1 MDIYGQIAQ
10 AIRSIVGGNTN
21 GPAIFPA
28 EVKSVE
34 GETCTI
40 AVGGLEVSDVRL
52 RAAINGSG
60 DHLLRIPR
68 VGSQVVVADM
78 SGGQFRDLVAIE
90 QSETE
95 RVDIAIGST
104 TVTIED
110 GQITINGGDNGGMVQ
125 IQELQ
130 QNLDNLK
137 TYVENLA
144 IAAAVAMAPM
154 SALDGGTSVTT
165 FNTTQQN
172 LKAAFQWAN
181 MENTTVK
188 H

>member
-10 AIRSIVGGNTN
+10 AIRGIAGGNTN

-68 VGSQVVVADM
+68 AGSQVVVADM

-95 RVDIAIGST
+95 RIDIAIGST

-110 GQITINGGDNGGMVQ
+110 GQITINGGDNGGMVN
-125 IQELQ
+125 IGSLTARLNAIE
-130 QNLDNLK
+130 NDINSLK
-137 TYVENLA
+137 TVFSTTWAPVAQDGGAALKT
-144 IAAAVAMAPM
+144 AAATWA
-154 SALDGGTSVTT
+154 SRQLT
-165 FNTTQQN
+165 TTQDSDY
-172 LKAAFQWAN
+172 
-181 MENTTVK
+181 EDTTVK